1 MRSMIA
7 LFVLVSSQSAYAD
20 CICLN
25 RGVEVSEGQTACI
38 QTNSGNRLAVCEK
51 NLNVTNWKFLEEGCP
66 LAEGQTKRKLVRQS
80 TPFKPHFQKRL
91 G

>member
-7 LFVLVSSQSAYAD
+7 LFALVSSQPALAD

-25 RGVEVSEGQTACI
+25 RGEEVSEGQTACI
-38 QTNSGNRLAVCEK
+38 KTNSGNRLAVCEK

-66 LAEGQTKRKLVRQS
+66 ITENGAPAVPKIQTAALQ
-80 TPFKPHFQKRL
+80 TD
-91 G
+91 